1 MNKIILSSVAILL
14 MNISINANNLDSTD
28 DFESLLDE
36 ISEIATKTKI
46 NIDYQASVVSV
57 LRAEKLKKIGIK
69 NLHEA
74 IGLLPGIETSILHT
88 GWKQVIIRGSYN
100 PDTYILDKYKLYIDG
115 LDVGSNLYSTSYY
128 YLDFPIELIDRIEV
142 LRGSASTI
150 YGPGAFN
157 GAINVITKSSQ
168 INSQDNI
175 FASVG
180 SYEYYKGGF
189 VKHLSLDEWQ
199 LAIDSYYQSNNKAL
213 DAGEKFKSTEE
224 TNYLRS
230 DYTSLEDF
238 DDFSIGLMAKHDD
251 FQLITRYKSEK
262 SGNYYGLNEEIEPVP
277 GGYVQNK
284 SAIIELRDRYKLPNS
299 INIDTKI
306 GFNLYSFIFDSTIN
320 NDYSGTGYKLRVNP
334 IYKQLISYIDF
345 NINGNSLDTHNW
357 MFGVELQ
364 KIKTLKNE
372 FGTTVTDNGFSTKV
386 EYYDGEYG
394 FINGDNNQLIQSVYF
409 QDIYS
414 FNDSLD
420 FSFNIRYDDYSLFD
434 SMFSYRIGSV
444 YRVNDK
450 NIFKA
455 IYGRSYRAPSYIE
468 AFQANQAGL
477 KDGNPNLNSELI
489 DTYEIAYTYKGIKS
503 VTRANIFYSV
513 LQDVIDTVSN
523 QPADFEGR
531 YANQEER
538 NSKGAELEFKYIFS
552 NNLELMAN
560 LSYVRA
566 QYFSNDYVNPI
577 ESQSPQISEV
587 LSKGYLLYSM
597 NKNLS
602 LNTAWYYS
610 GPKNGFHNNQLSE
623 EYDIDSTILIDETL
637 VYNIDYSSKVI
648 LSVKN
653 IFNETVLYPSYF
665 DNQHDFIVREGRN
678 WLFSYEKKF

>member
-1 MNKIILSSVAILL
+1 MNKIILSYLAISLTISV
-14 MNISINANNLDSTD
+14 NAKNLDSMD

-36 ISEIATKTKI
+36 ISEIATKTKL
-46 NIDYQASVVSV
+46 NIDYQPSVVSV
-57 LRAEKLKKIGIK
+57 LRAEKLKKIGIR

-115 LDVGSNLYSTSYY
+115 VDVGSDLYSTSYY
-128 YLDFPIELIDRIEV
+128 YLDFPVELIDRIEV

-168 INSQDNI
+168 INSQDSI

-189 VKHLSLDEWQ
+189 VKHLNLGEWK
-199 LAIDSYYQSNNKAL
+199 LAIDSYYQSNNKEL

-224 TNYLRS
+224 ANYLRS
-230 DYTSLEDF
+230 EYTSLEDF
-238 DDFSIGLMAKHDD
+238 DDFSMGLMARHDD
-251 FQLITRYKSEK
+251 FQFNARYKEEK
-262 SGNYYGLNEEIEPVP
+262 SGNYYGLNEEIEPIP

-284 SAIIELRDRYKLPNS
+284 SAIIELRDSYKLSNS
-299 INIDTKI
+299 VNLDAKV
-306 GFNLYSFIFDSTIN
+306 GFNFYSFTFDSTIN
-320 NDYSGTGYKLRVNP
+320 NDYLETGYKLRLNP
-334 IYKQLISYIDF
+334 TYEQLNSYMDF
-345 NINGNSLDTHNW
+345 NINGNSLDTHDW

-372 FGTTVTDNGFSTKV
+372 FGTTITDNGFSSEI

-394 FINGDNNQLIQSVYF
+394 FLNGDNNQLIQSIYF

-420 FSFNIRYDDYSLFD
+420 FSFNTRYDDYSLFQG
-434 SMFSYRIGSV
+434 MLSYRVGSV
-444 YRVNDK
+444 YRVNDN
-450 NIFKA
+450 NILKA

-468 AFQANQAGL
+468 AFQADQTGL
-477 KDGNPNLNSELI
+477 KDGNPNLSSELI
-489 DTYEIAYTYKGIKS
+489 DTYEIAYTHKSANS
-503 VTRANIFYSV
+503 VTRANIFYSD
-513 LQDVIDTVSN
+513 LKDVIDTISN
-523 QPADFEGR
+523 QPAEFVGR
-531 YANQEER
+531 YANQEDR
-538 NSKGAELEFKYIFS
+538 NSRGAEVEFTYVFDNSLEF
-552 NNLELMAN
+552 MAN
-560 LSYVRA
+560 LSYVRT
-566 QYFSNDYVNPI
+566 QYFSDDYANPI

-587 LSKGYLLYSM
+587 LSKGYLFYSI
-597 NKNLS
+597 NENFS

-610 GPKNGFHNNQLSE
+610 GPKNGFHNKQLDE
-623 EYDIDSTILIDETL
+623 EYDIGSTMVVDETL
-637 VYNIDYSSKVI
+637 VYNIDYSSKVSF
-648 LSVKN
+648 SVKN
-653 IFNETVLYPSYF
+653 LFNETILYPSYF

-678 WLFSYEKKF
+678 WLFNYEKSF